1 MHNVENNLFF
11 VAILC
16 SYITIYN
23 YDNNWLVIWDS
34 FESGKC
40 SDFCL
45 QIVFAVKPFLS
56 KLAVGNC
63 CLPHFV
69 ICSYSTKNSFFQT

>member
-16 SYITIYN
+16 IYITIYN

-56 KLAVGNC
+56 K
-63 CLPHFV
+63 
-69 ICSYSTKNSFFQT
+69 